1 MKVLSLNENE
11 SAEITLLLGN
21 FDGLHIGHKVL
32 IDCAKS
38 FRYKLAI
45 LTYENLFKNG
55 YINTMEERFL
65 QYEKLGFDYTIV
77 LNYDDVKKYQG
88 TEFLSFLVDKFNIKH
103 IVCGEEFTYGNFSI
117 QGEKDMEDFA
127 FSKNIGCSILP
138 SFSIKNQRMS
148 SSYMKELI
156 KNGNLDMVNKLMLK
170 KYSIL
175 STVVHG
181 NQLGKTLG
189 FPTMNFNME
198 KQKVELKAGVYL
210 VSTMVDGKEYYG
222 ICNFGL
228 KYPHSDQKYFEV
240 HLLDF
245 NQQMYGE
252 KVEIVFL
259 KFIRNHTELDSIE
272 DLKVQ
277 LMMDIKKARE
287 IISYEYE
294 LD

>member
-1 MKVLSLNENE
+1 MKILSLNENE

-21 FDGLHIGHKVL
+21 FDGLHIGHKML

-38 FRYKLAI
+38 FSHKLAI

-55 YINTMEERFL
+55 FIYTMEERFL
-65 QYEKLGFDYTIV
+65 QYERLGFDYTIV
-77 LNYDDVKKYQG
+77 LNYDDVKNYQG
-88 TEFLSFLVDKFNIKH
+88 TDLLSFLVSKFNIKH

-156 KNGNLDMVNKLMLK
+156 RNGNLYMVNKLMLK
-170 KYSIL
+170 NYYIV

-189 FPTMNFNME
+189 FPTMNFDMVN
-198 KQKVELKAGVYL
+198 QKVELKSGVYL
-210 VSTMVDGKEYYG
+210 VSTIIDGKQYYG
-222 ICNFGL
+222 VCNFGL
-228 KYPHSDQKYFEV
+228 KYPQKDSKYFEV
-240 HLLDF
+240 YLFDF
-245 NQQMYGE
+245 SREMYGE
-252 KVEIVFL
+252 KVEIEFL
-259 KFIRNHTELDSIE
+259 KFIRNPEEFDSVE
-272 DLKVQ
+272 DLRVQ
-277 LMMDIKKARE
+277 FLMDIKKAKE
-287 IISYEYE
+287 IIQEE
-294 LD
+294 FEID